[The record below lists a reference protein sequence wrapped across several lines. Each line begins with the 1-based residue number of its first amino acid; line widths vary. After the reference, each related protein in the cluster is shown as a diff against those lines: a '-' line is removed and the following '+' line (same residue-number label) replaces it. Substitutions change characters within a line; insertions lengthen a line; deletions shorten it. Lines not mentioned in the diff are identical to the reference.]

1 MGNGNSSF
9 EDDELLGMNE
19 DLGVRPDPGLGKSED
34 VPLLGMDEDL
44 AINPD
49 RMKPKACAVDPKLD
63 ANPRRKAP
71 PINPKTCVE
80 GSVSTGKDGEIYVIS
95 NGKWVK
101 AEKRLDDERKRQIRE
116 RLEKINAPGRK
127 IMDAAKKE
135 SSPTPSKRGR
145 GRPKGSKN
153 KASSPTPSKRGR
165 GRPKGS
171 KNKAS
176 SPTPSKR
183 GPGRPKGSKNTPKT
197 PARKRCPNGSRKSST
212 GKSCVKK
219 RRTVPSIDE
228 MQRR

>member
-80 GSVSTGKDGEIYVIS
+80 GSVSTGKDGQIYVIS
-95 NGKWVK
+95 DGKWVK

-127 IMDAAKKE
+127 IMDAAKKAE
-135 SSPTPSKRGR
+135 SP
-145 GRPKGSKN
+145 
-153 KASSPTPSKRGR
+153 KRGR

-183 GPGRPKGSKNTPKT
+183 GPGRPKGSKNKPKT

-219 RRTVPSIDE
+219 RRTTRSFDL
-228 MQRR
+228 